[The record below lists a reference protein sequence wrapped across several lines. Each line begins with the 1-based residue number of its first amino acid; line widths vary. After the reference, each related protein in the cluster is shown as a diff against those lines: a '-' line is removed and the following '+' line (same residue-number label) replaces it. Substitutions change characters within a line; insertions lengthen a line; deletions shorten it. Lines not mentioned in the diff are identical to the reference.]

1 VITSTKPVHARIM
14 NQALN
19 RSPYASQWDPLKVYS
34 SYRVLLSILLFGIFF
49 INLKNPQIGT
59 HNSVLYLFTAISYIV
74 VSIGTLITLFFKSQI
89 SKLMTFG
96 IVCSDIL
103 FITGLAHASGGISSH
118 ISILLVVSVAAG
130 GILISGRVATLI
142 AAVAS
147 MAILYEHFY
156 FLLTQNK
163 DDTAGSLQAALLGV
177 AFFATSSLAQMIAN
191 RLRTSEALMAQA
203 KRELAELENLNYHI
217 IQRMRTGIVVIN
229 HEMKILSM
237 NASAR
242 RLLGID
248 QATPLN
254 RLSDLCPQ
262 LCAKVKQWQQ
272 HNNAYHQPF
281 KSQPASPEISAN
293 LADLAPTGNILIF
306 LDDISRMAQQA
317 QQLKLASLGQLTAA
331 IAHEIRNPLG
341 AISHA
346 AQLLAESN
354 TIAQADTR
362 LTQIIEDQ
370 SKRVNQIIEN
380 VLELS
385 RRKPATHEL
394 LSMHAWLPKFLH
406 DFPAGCLTLQLPDQ
420 DLNMRFDPSQLA
432 QVLHNLL
439 ENALR
444 YSPKHN
450 DPITG
455 APCARVLIQGGED
468 RLTELPYLEII
479 DNGPGVADA
488 QVQHLFEPF
497 FTTETKG
504 TGLGLYIC
512 RELCQANYANLDYV
526 PLAERQSAQPTSV
539 DFTGACFRITFAHPN
554 KLMTNS

>member
-1 VITSTKPVHARIM
+1 MKQS
-14 NQALN
+14 LN
-19 RSPYASQWDPLKVYS
+19 RSPYISQWDPLKVYS
-34 SYRVLLSILLFGIFF
+34 SYRVLLSILLFSIFF

-59 HNSVLYLFTAISYIV
+59 HNPDLYLLIAIGYIFL
-74 VSIGTLITLFFKSQI
+74 SFATLITLFFKSRI
-89 SKLMTFG
+89 SKLLTFA

-103 FITGLAHASGGISSH
+103 FITCLAHASGGISSH

-156 FLLTQNK
+156 FVLAQNK

-191 RLRTSEALMAQA
+191 RLRTSEALMEQA
-203 KRELAELENLNYHI
+203 TRELAELENLNHHI
-217 IQRMRTGIVVIN
+217 IQRMRTGIVVIT
-229 HEMKILSM
+229 HGMKILSM
-237 NASAR
+237 NASAK

-248 QATPLN
+248 QAAELTSLN
-254 RLSDLCPQ
+254 AICTVLCD
-262 LCAKVKQWQQ
+262 KVRQWQQ
-272 HNNAYHQPF
+272 HQNAYHQPF
-281 KSQPASPEISAN
+281 KSQPACPEISAN
-293 LADLAPTGNILIF
+293 MADLAPTGNILIF

-346 AQLLAESN
+346 AQLLAESSS
-354 TIAQADTR
+354 IHPAEKR

-394 LSMHAWLPKFLH
+394 LSMHTWLPKFLH
-406 DFPAGCLTLQLPDQ
+406 DYPAGCLTLQLPDR

-444 YSPKHN
+444 YSPERIDDH
-450 DPITG
+450 TG
-455 APCARVLIQGGED
+455 LALPRVLIQGGED
-468 RLTELPYLEII
+468 RLTELPYLDII
-479 DNGPGVADA
+479 DHGPGVTNS

-497 FTTETKG
+497 FTTEAKG

-526 PLAERQSAQPTSV
+526 PWAERQSAQPPSM

-554 KLMTNS
+554 KLISNS

>member
-1 VITSTKPVHARIM
+1 M